1 MRILHT
7 LAERS
12 LGGLE
17 FRTLEQA
24 SWLHL
29 HGYEVAI
36 ASPSGSAV
44 SHAARE
50 CKLTTVDIDFNPAY
64 SPGTVLALRR
74 AVQAMRIQVIDSHS
88 RADAKTAALC
98 RDLCAVVR
106 TRHFAK
112 PMRSSLRRRL
122 EWKLGC
128 DHVIATSDV
137 GKQELLA
144 ARLVRGRGVGRRR
157 VLSVR

>member
-50 CKLTTVDIDFNPAY
+50 PASGCQTIS
-64 SPGTVLALRR
+64 SPPR
-74 AVQAMRIQVIDSHS
+74 
-88 RADAKTAALC
+88 
-98 RDLCAVVR
+98 
-106 TRHFAK
+106 
-112 PMRSSLRRRL
+112 
-122 EWKLGC
+122 
-128 DHVIATSDV
+128 
-137 GKQELLA
+137 
-144 ARLVRGRGVGRRR
+144 
-157 VLSVR
+157 